1 MALSNFVYT
10 LFFLSSVYS
19 SKFNIIFFCILSKNS
34 FYLVPMP
41 PVILTEPDPEVI
53 FDPRVNIELPCLA
66 KGNPAPI
73 YTWTKDGRFYEPS
86 AQSNRV
92 AMGSDSGTLIFT
104 QAQTIDQGWYQCN
117 ATNMWGKEST

>member
-1 MALSNFVYT
+1 
-10 LFFLSSVYS
+10 
-19 SKFNIIFFCILSKNS
+19 
-34 FYLVPMP
+34 MP
-41 PVILTEPDPEVI
+41 PTILTEPDPEVI

-66 KGNPAPI
+66 KGNPLPL

-117 ATNMWGKEST
+117 ATNMWGNERKKKSELENLIYFCFF